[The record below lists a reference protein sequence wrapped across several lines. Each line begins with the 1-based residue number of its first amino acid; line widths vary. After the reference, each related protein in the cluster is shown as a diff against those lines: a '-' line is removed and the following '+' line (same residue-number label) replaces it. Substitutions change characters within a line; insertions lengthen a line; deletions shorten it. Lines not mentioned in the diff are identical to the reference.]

1 MEIKTA
7 LRLFVLACS
16 VILLA
21 SAANAQEKSGT
32 TEPSTATH
40 GDDRSSTPWDPHSL
54 RSQSGD
60 PVYRVGS
67 GVTPPHLIKSPDPK
81 YTKAAKEAKIQGRVV
96 LWLIVNAQGMA
107 ERVRIQK
114 SLDPGLD
121 RSAAETVSR
130 WKFAPATKDGQPVAV
145 MINVEVNFKL
155 Y

>member
-1 MEIKTA
+1 MAMKTA

-32 TEPSTATH
+32 IEPSTATH

-81 YTKAAKEAKIQGRVV
+81 YTKAAKEA
-96 LWLIVNAQGMA
+96 
-107 ERVRIQK
+107 
-114 SLDPGLD
+114 
-121 RSAAETVSR
+121 
-130 WKFAPATKDGQPVAV
+130 
-145 MINVEVNFKL
+145 
-155 Y
+155 